1 MNLSNDSTKV
11 KVGKDRDRVIGS
23 GWNPLDPTIVELT
36 SETDRDD
43 RRLRLAFLL
52 AAIVHL
58 VIFAVKWPASAEPPR
73 EVGGGQKVFVLNQ
86 PRFEKPKPKPK
97 AAQPIEVQKP
107 KARKIPVPDPT
118 PDDPEPI
125 REIEIESLPEVS
137 DVVADA
143 GAVFGIPDG
152 PPFAGA
158 GVMNVGGDVLP
169 PVKVYEPRPRYPED
183 ARRARLEGV
192 VVLETII
199 DTDGNVDNVRVLK
212 GLGHGLSEAAVEAVK
227 TWKFK
232 PATRLGEPVA
242 VRFILTV
249 QFGIQ

>member
-1 MNLSNDSTKV
+1 MNLSNDTTKV
-11 KVGKDRDRVIGS
+11 RVGKDRDRAIGS

-58 VIFAVKWPASAEPPR
+58 VIFAVRWPASAEPPR
-73 EVGGGQKVFVLNQ
+73 DVGGGQKVFVLNQ
-86 PRFEKPKPKPK
+86 PRFEKPKPK

-107 KARKIPVPDPT
+107 KAKRIPVPDPT

-143 GAVFGIPDG
+143 GAVFGIPEG

-158 GVMNVGGDVLP
+158 GVLNVGGDVLP
-169 PVKVYEPRPRYPED
+169 PVKIHFPQPRYTEE

-192 VVLETII
+192 VVLETVI
-199 DTDGNVDNVRVLK
+199 DVEGKVDNVRILK
-212 GLGHGLSEAAVEAVK
+212 GLGHGLSEAAVEGVRN
-227 TWKFK
+227 WRFK
-232 PATRLGEPVA
+232 PATRNGEPVP

-249 QFGIQ
+249 TFGIQ